1 MSKLVSEISTFSS
14 LNSLENIKQLVAH
27 KVQVVNTRKQ
37 YKTGHG
43 AIYKFQQFTHLD
55 VMLSDLDKHRFEDL
69 LMFQFSNTSS
79 YLLESVG
86 QTLAN
91 HHDKKVHVVPHKSD
105 GTIDQLKRD
114 ILKNI

>member
-1 MSKLVSEISTFSS
+1 
-14 LNSLENIKQLVAH
+14 
-27 KVQVVNTRKQ
+27 
-37 YKTGHG
+37 
-43 AIYKFQQFTHLD
+43 
-55 VMLSDLDKHRFEDL
+55 
-69 LMFQFSNTSS
+69 MFQFSNTSS

-105 GTIDQLKRD
+105 GTIDQLKRY